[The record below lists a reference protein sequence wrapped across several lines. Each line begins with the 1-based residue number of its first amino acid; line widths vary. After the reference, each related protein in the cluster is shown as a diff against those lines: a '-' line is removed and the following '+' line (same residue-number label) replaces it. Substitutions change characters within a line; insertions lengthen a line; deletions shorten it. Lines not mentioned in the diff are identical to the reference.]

1 MAKLYWFLV
10 LITQLFA
17 ACNSSVNGQAEKRY
31 RILFEDKEK
40 KETPSVL
47 LQKAIELNAALPNE
61 WRDSFAVFNT
71 EYTVL
76 RQHFTNKEILQIGPH
91 LKDSAALQAPYYLS
105 FFWLVFERHGR
116 LKGHV
121 EINMNLPQTGELSCL
136 NDLRSY
142 AVHRAINNY
151 AESLKKKD
159 FQEKD
164 YIQVE
169 LAVMDSLIS
178 HIQKI
183 RDCCHSSSTA
193 ACQQCYSGTEARNSF
208 NELNNRIGHVKL
220 HKNTNGYSTPKEKK
234 QTLTGPN
241 FSIVEMAPVYIEWEG
256 KKIRLSHIL
265 SSYFQEKGKG
275 VFWETLIVPKE
286 ICGEEA
292 ETVLRQFIYGE
303 TDEIIAAIKPEKIP
317 EYAHKLIASID
328 AAGNLWFKVATED
341 SMVHPISLTNYKIS
355 LIGQ

>member
-1 MAKLYWFLV
+1 MAKSYWLLF
-10 LITQLFA
+10 LITQLVVT
-17 ACNSSVNGQAEKRY
+17 CNSPVIGQIDSYY

-40 KETPSVL
+40 KDTPPL
-47 LQKAIELNAALPNE
+47 LIQKAIELNAALPSE
-61 WRDSFAVFNT
+61 WQDSFAVFNT

-76 RQHFTNKEILQIGPH
+76 QQYFTNKEILQIGPH

-105 FFWLVFERHGR
+105 FYWLVFEWHGK
-116 LKGHV
+116 LEGHV

-136 NDLRSY
+136 NELRSS
-142 AVHRAINNY
+142 AVHRAINKY
-151 AESLKKKD
+151 AESLRKKD
-159 FQEKD
+159 FQEQD

-178 HIQKI
+178 YIQKI
-183 RDCCHSSSTA
+183 RDCCNSSSTA

-220 HKNTNGYSTPKEKK
+220 HKNTNGYSTSEGKK

-241 FSIVEMAPVYIEWEG
+241 FRIIELAPVYIEWEG
-256 KKIRLSHIL
+256 KKIRLSRIL

-275 VFWETLIVPKE
+275 VFWETLVIPKE
-286 ICGEEA
+286 ICGMEA